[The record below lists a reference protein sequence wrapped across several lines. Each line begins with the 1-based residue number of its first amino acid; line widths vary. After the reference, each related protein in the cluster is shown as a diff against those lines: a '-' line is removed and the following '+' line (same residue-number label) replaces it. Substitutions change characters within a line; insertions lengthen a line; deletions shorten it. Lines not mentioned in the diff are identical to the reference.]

1 MGPMS
6 RGVLLHMKKSVVVFA
21 LALLF
26 QGCTYAV
33 SRDMAAQAD
42 KTITF
47 EMLLADPD
55 TFKGKLLILG
65 GTLSH
70 IINTKEGTL
79 IEVVQKPLDYWGK
92 PKRTDRTGGRFLVR
106 HAGYLDAMIFAPG
119 RDITVAAE
127 VEGTRSKA
135 LEETEYD
142 YPVVVAREL
151 KLWERESP
159 SWDKPQWIDPLYDP
173 YSPGRRDW

>member
-1 MGPMS
+1 MKNPV
-6 RGVLLHMKKSVVVFA
+6 VLFA
-21 LALLF
+21 LALLL

-33 SRDMAAQAD
+33 SRDTAARAD

-47 EMLLADPD
+47 AMLLSDPD

-65 GTLSH
+65 GTIAH
-70 IINTKEGTL
+70 ITNTKQGTL

-127 VEGTRSKA
+127 IEGTRSEA
-135 LEETEYD
+135 LGEMEYS
-142 YPVVVAREL
+142 YPVVIAREL
-151 KLWERESP
+151 KLWEREHP